1 MTKQEINQAIK
12 EYKDYQLM
20 VKSAEREMDRL
31 KKQLIKHLESKKLE
45 VIEVDS
51 GKASY
56 THILSSKFDSKRF
69 SEENANLY
77 EMYKVPTDT
86 MRFLV
91 S

>member
-31 KKQLIKHLESKKLE
+31 KKQLIKHLENKKLE
-45 VIEVDS
+45 VIEVDA

-56 THILSSKFDSKRF
+56 THILSSKFDSKKF

>member
-1 MTKQEINQAIK
+1 MTQKEINNAIK
-12 EYKDYQLM
+12 AYKDYQLI

-31 KKQLIKHLESKKLE
+31 KDKLIKHLESKQLE
-45 VIEVDS
+45 VVEVDS

-56 THILSSKFDSKRF
+56 KHVLSSRFDSKRF

-77 EMYKVPTDT
+77 EMYKVETDN
-86 MRFLV
+86 MRFQV

>member
-1 MTKQEINQAIK
+1 MTQKEINKAIK

-31 KKQLIKHLESKKLE
+31 KEKLIKHLESKKLE
-45 VIEVDS
+45 VVEVDS
-51 GKASY
+51 GKVSY
-56 THILSSKFDSKRF
+56 KHIFGSHFDNKKF
-69 SEENANLY
+69 SEENTNLY

-86 MRFLV
+86 MRFQV

>member
-1 MTKQEINQAIK
+1 MTQKEINKAIK

-31 KKQLIKHLESKKLE
+31 KEKLIKHLESKKIE
-45 VIEVDS
+45 VIEVDA
-51 GKASY
+51 GKATY
-56 THILSSKFDSKRF
+56 QHILSSRFDSKRF
-69 SEENANLY
+69 SKENANLY

-86 MRFLV
+86 MRFEV